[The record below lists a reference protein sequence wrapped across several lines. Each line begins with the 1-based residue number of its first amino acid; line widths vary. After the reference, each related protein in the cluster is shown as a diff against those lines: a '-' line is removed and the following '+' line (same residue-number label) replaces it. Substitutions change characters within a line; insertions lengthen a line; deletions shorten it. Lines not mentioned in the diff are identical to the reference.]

1 MDKNTIM
8 FDAFKTQKTHKQIL
22 EDVYC
27 ALKEKDS
34 NPIDQL
40 VGYLISG
47 DPSYITSYHN
57 ARTLIK
63 GIDRDELIA
72 EMLREYIDVE

>member
-27 ALKEKDS
+27 ALKEKDY

-47 DPSYITSYHN
+47 DPSYITS
-57 ARTLIK
+57 
-63 GIDRDELIA
+63 DP
-72 EMLREYIDVE
+72 

>member
-27 ALKEKDS
+27 ALKEKDY

-47 DPSYITSYHN
+47 DPSISPVIIMRGPSSK
-57 ARTLIK
+57 A
-63 GIDRDELIA
+63 LIA
-72 EMLREYIDVE
+72 MN

>member
-27 ALKEKDS
+27 ALKEKDTTRS
-34 NPIDQL
+34 
-40 VGYLISG
+40 ISSW
-47 DPSYITSYHN
+47 DI
-57 ARTLIK
+57 
-63 GIDRDELIA
+63 
-72 EMLREYIDVE
+72 

>member
-8 FDAFKTQKTHKQIL
+8 FDAFKTQKSNRQIL
-22 EDVYC
+22 EEVYL
-27 ALKEKDS
+27 ALKEKDY

-47 DPSYITSYHN
+47 DPSYITSHRN

-63 GIDRDELIA
+63 GVDRDELIA

>member
-8 FDAFKTQKTHKQIL
+8 FDAFKTQKTNKQIL
-22 EDVYC
+22 EEVYC
-27 ALKEKDS
+27 ALQDKDY

-47 DPSYITSYHN
+47 DLLLYHQLSQCEN
-57 ARTLIK
+57 SDQGR
-63 GIDRDELIA
+63 GSR
-72 EMLREYIDVE
+72 